1 MIKAFKLRIYPNSK
15 QEILIQK
22 TFGCVRYIYNHFLDR
37 KEKAFEAGEKGLGF
51 TTLSRELTQLKKE
64 FEWLK
69 EPDKWALQ
77 NSVKHLSEAYDRFF
91 AIQKVGPKYTDKKL
105 KHLAEI
111 GKEPTRFDMN
121 GHPQFKSKKN
131 NYKSYTTTFTNNSVE
146 IIGNTI
152 KLPKLGKVKFKD
164 KVKLEGR
171 ILNVTISQEPSG
183 KYYVSVC
190 CTDIEFEPL
199 VKTNKQV
206 GIDLGLKEFSILSD
220 GIKFENPKYLKS
232 NLAKLKRLQRDLS
245 RKSIGSNRWNKA
257 RIRVAK
263 LHEHIRNLRNDYLQK
278 LTTNLIKAYD
288 IICLETLKVK
298 NMVQNHKL
306 AQAISDVSWSKFIE
320 MLKYKAE
327 WYGKKVIQIDTF
339 FASSQLCH
347 VCGYKNE
354 DVKNLSIREW
364 TCPNCNTHHDRD
376 INASINIL
384 NKGLELA

>member
-1 MIKAFKLRIYPNSK
+1 M
-15 QEILIQK
+15 
-22 TFGCVRYIYNHFLDR
+22 
-37 KEKAFEAGEKGLGF
+37 
-51 TTLSRELTQLKKE
+51 
-64 FEWLK
+64 
-69 EPDKWALQ
+69 
-77 NSVKHLSEAYDRFF
+77 
-91 AIQKVGPKYTDKKL
+91 
-105 KHLAEI
+105 
-111 GKEPTRFDMN
+111 
-121 GHPQFKSKKN
+121 
-131 NYKSYTTTFTNNSVE
+131 
-146 IIGNTI
+146 
-152 KLPKLGKVKFKD
+152 
-164 KVKLEGR
+164 
-171 ILNVTISQEPSG
+171 
-183 KYYVSVC
+183 
-190 CTDIEFEPL
+190 
-199 VKTNKQV
+199 
-206 GIDLGLKEFSILSD
+206 
-220 GIKFENPKYLKS
+220 KS